1 MVRNV
6 ALAAEATT
14 MASEHGEAATRAME
28 DDLHDAKQTIN
39 LLKVYQVVVDVCV
52 GV

>member
-1 MVRNV
+1 
-6 ALAAEATT
+6 
-14 MASEHGEAATRAME
+14 ME

-39 LLKVYQVVVDVCV
+39 LLKVYHVVVDVCV